1 MVYTVQIQCRD
12 SPKLMTNGQNP
23 LHFLVEGI
31 PEFIYIQ
38 LYPPANNCSKYA
50 DAFHNSMSDD
60 KDIHIPSP
68 LLMFTC
74 NALRH
79 ALLECQKSN
88 SVYPK
93 ASKSKL
99 KEDRPDCSNYFNSMN
114 DGHAS
119 TSCCASTGRKS
130 LTPPRVGD
138 KYTILMNSSNLLPG
152 SYQQRVYKTTLA
164 TVTRQ
169 IQQAE
174 NPTPA
179 VAISVEAVRVGN
191 AILLD
196 YLTSDVPLDEHEMG
210 SAD

>member
-1 MVYTVQIQCRD
+1 
-12 SPKLMTNGQNP
+12 
-23 LHFLVEGI
+23 
-31 PEFIYIQ
+31 
-38 LYPPANNCSKYA
+38 
-50 DAFHNSMSDD
+50 
-60 KDIHIPSP
+60 
-68 LLMFTC
+68 
-74 NALRH
+74 
-79 ALLECQKSN
+79 
-88 SVYPK
+88 
-93 ASKSKL
+93 
-99 KEDRPDCSNYFNSMN
+99 
-114 DGHAS
+114 
-119 TSCCASTGRKS
+119 
-130 LTPPRVGD
+130 
-138 KYTILMNSSNLLPG
+138 MNSSNLLPG